1 MFFAETTLAF
11 LLRGNG
17 RNRRARQ
24 AKSEGCMTV
33 RQRAEIA
40 LTNSIKGIY
49 KTGAVW

>member
-17 RNRRARQ
+17 AVRQ

>member
-11 LLRGNG
+11 LLRVTGG
-17 RNRRARQ
+17 TSAVRQ

>member
-11 LLRGNG
+11 LLR
-17 RNRRARQ
+17 AVRQ

-40 LTNSIKGIY
+40 PTNSIKGIY